1 MAWIVPRRGLRRSEG
16 SRAASGAAMARLDT
30 RTEVWTT
37 FLASSNGPGKRGS
50 YYEYAYGFSASADG
64 FLQAS
69 GEVTSPARRPA
80 PVKVRIPATVGLLP
94 GFLYSSNGD
103 SPVIL

>member
-1 MAWIVPRRGLRRSEG
+1 MDLERGG
-16 SRAASGAAMARLDT
+16 
-30 RTEVWTT
+30 
-37 FLASSNGPGKRGS
+37 FLLIYLWVLSVHG
-50 YYEYAYGFSASADG
+50 DG
-64 FLQAS
+64 VLQAS

-103 SPVIL
+103 SPVILWKVSEMACLAQL